1 MVYEGELFC
10 PVCGGT
16 LKLYDHVMRMIKI
29 QKGVKTYIYIRRL
42 RCTKCGRVHRELP
55 EHIIPHIHYDKAIV
69 MGNCITLEDTNGNRK
84 LYKRKREH
92 KIDCVAAMMDAFVA
106 WKEHKEEF
114 E

>member
-16 LKLYDHVMRMIKI
+16 LKLYDHVMRTIKI

-69 MGNCITLEDTNGNRK
+69 NGVLNGLISPDDLEYEDYPCEMTMIR
-84 LYKRKREH
+84 
-92 KIDCVAAMMDAFVA
+92 
-106 WKEHKEEF
+106 WKERDKKGF
-114 E
+114 KK

>member
-69 MGNCITLEDTNGNRK
+69 NKIVLLKVTCMFLKVTILLKVCVGNSIRVNLMYLRRSTR
-84 LYKRKREH
+84 
-92 KIDCVAAMMDAFVA
+92 
-106 WKEHKEEF
+106 
-114 E
+114 

>member
-10 PVCGGT
+10 PVCGGA

-69 MGNCITLEDTNGNRK
+69 NGVLNGWISPDDLEYEDYPCEMTMIR
-84 LYKRKREH
+84 
-92 KIDCVAAMMDAFVA
+92 
-106 WKEHKEEF
+106 WKERDKKGF
-114 E
+114 KN